1 MTKTAFDMRKNIFG
15 NAALGIAATMLI
27 LLASSCTEKE
37 GIYNPK
43 KKIAS
48 VYESS
53 VYHDY
58 EYPEDDEVIGK
69 SLSEQWVWSG
79 DILQQIKYYWDGI
92 QMSTEKYAYDKD
104 NRVVS
109 VETSGWDLEADSRM
123 DYEYDGN
130 LLSKCKLYYD
140 GELEREF
147 TFTYNGRTL
156 SSMKCKVYLNF
167 DKSLRKHF
175 LTPLRS
181 LGFDRSMSK
190 PVEQCL
196 KKFCSEAKGA
206 EEFDITFEW
215 TGKNVTAL
223 RMRGNSTYCDI
234 LYEYDQ
240 KLNPKKG
247 LLGNFF
253 EPELYCSANNVTKY
267 TETEYGETEIVEYSY
282 EYDGKYPS
290 TKQWTE
296 RDEYGYEQYTE
307 YYVYE

>member
-1 MTKTAFDMRKNIFG
+1 MKKHIFG
-15 NAALGIAATMLI
+15 MTALWVAAASLML
-27 LLASSCTEKE
+27 LVSSCSEKE
-37 GIYNPK
+37 GVYNPK
-43 KKIAS
+43 KKIVS

-53 VYHDY
+53 LYHFY
-58 EYPEDDEVIGK
+58 EYPDEDEVFGK

-79 DILQQIKYYWDGI
+79 DILQQIKYYLDGT

-109 VETSGWDLEADSRM
+109 VEASDWDGNPESRM

-130 LLSKCKLYYD
+130 LLSKCKLYYG

-147 TFTYNGRTL
+147 TFTYNGKTL
-156 SSMKCKVYLNF
+156 SAMKCKVYATD
-167 DKSLRKHF
+167 DKSGRKHF
-175 LTPLRS
+175 MTPLRS
-181 LGFDRSMSK
+181 LGFDKSIAK
-190 PVEQCL
+190 PVEQRL
-196 KKFCSEAKGA
+196 KKFCSEAKGT
-206 EEFDITFEW
+206 EEFDIAFEW

-223 RMRGNSTYCDI
+223 RLRGNGTYCDL

-240 KLNPKKG
+240 NVNPKKG
-247 LLGNFF
+247 LLGNYF
-253 EPELYCSANNVTKY
+253 EQESYCSANNVTKY
-267 TETEYGETEIVEYSY
+267 TETEYGETEVVEYSY

>member
-1 MTKTAFDMRKNIFG
+1 MKKHIFG
-15 NAALGIAATMLI
+15 MTALWVAAASLML
-27 LLASSCTEKE
+27 LVSSCSEKE
-37 GIYNPK
+37 GVYNPK
-43 KKIAS
+43 KKIVS

-53 VYHDY
+53 LYHVY
-58 EYPEDDEVIGK
+58 EYPDEDEVFGK

-79 DILQQIKYYWDGI
+79 DILQQIKYYWDGT

-109 VETSGWDLEADSRM
+109 VEASYWDGDLESRM

-130 LLSKCKLYYD
+130 LLSKCKLYYG

-147 TFTYNGRTL
+147 TFTYNGKTL
-156 SSMKCKVYLNF
+156 NSMKCKVYATD
-167 DKSLRKHF
+167 DKSGRKHF
-175 LTPLRS
+175 MTPLRS
-181 LGFDRSMSK
+181 LGFDKSIAK
-190 PVEQCL
+190 PVEQRL
-196 KKFCSEAKGA
+196 KKFCSEAKGT
-206 EEFDITFEW
+206 EEFDIAFEW

-223 RMRGNSTYCDI
+223 RLRGNGTYCDL

-240 KLNPKKG
+240 NVNPKKG
-247 LLGNFF
+247 LLGNYF
-253 EPELYCSANNVTKY
+253 EQESYCSANNVTKY
-267 TETEYGETEIVEYSY
+267 TETEYGETEVVEYSY

>member
-1 MTKTAFDMRKNIFG
+1 MKKHIFG
-15 NAALGIAATMLI
+15 MTALWVAAASLML
-27 LLASSCTEKE
+27 LVSSCSEKE
-37 GIYNPK
+37 GVYNPK
-43 KKIAS
+43 KKIVS

-53 VYHDY
+53 LYHDY
-58 EYPEDDEVIGK
+58 EYPDEDEVFGK

-79 DILQQIKYYWDGI
+79 DIPQQIKYYWDGT

-109 VETSGWDLEADSRM
+109 VEASDWDGNPESRM

-130 LLSKCKLYYD
+130 LLSKCKLYYG

-147 TFTYNGRTL
+147 TFTYNGKTL
-156 SSMKCKVYLNF
+156 NSMKCKVYATD
-167 DKSLRKHF
+167 DKSGRKHF
-175 LTPLRS
+175 MTPLRS
-181 LGFDRSMSK
+181 LGFDKSIAK
-190 PVEQCL
+190 PVEQRL
-196 KKFCSEAKGA
+196 KKFCSEAKGT
-206 EEFDITFEW
+206 EEFDIAFEW

-223 RMRGNSTYCDI
+223 RLRGNGTYCDL

-240 KLNPKKG
+240 NVNPKKG
-247 LLGNFF
+247 LLGNYF
-253 EPELYCSANNVTKY
+253 EQESYCSANNVTKY
-267 TETEYGETEIVEYSY
+267 TETEYGETEVVEYSY

>member
-1 MTKTAFDMRKNIFG
+1 MKKHIFG
-15 NAALGIAATMLI
+15 MTALWVAAASLML
-27 LLASSCTEKE
+27 LVSSCSEKE
-37 GIYNPK
+37 GVYNPK
-43 KKIAS
+43 KKIVS

-53 VYHDY
+53 LYHDY
-58 EYPEDDEVIGK
+58 EYPDEDEVFGK

-79 DILQQIKYYWDGI
+79 DILQQIKYYWDGT

-109 VETSGWDLEADSRM
+109 VEASDWDGDPESRM

-130 LLSKCKLYYD
+130 LLSKCKLYYG

-147 TFTYNGRTL
+147 TFTYNGKSL
-156 SSMKCKVYLNF
+156 NSMKCKVYATD
-167 DKSLRKHF
+167 DKSGRKHF
-175 LTPLRS
+175 MTPLRS
-181 LGFDRSMSK
+181 LGFDKSIAK
-190 PVEQCL
+190 PVEQRL
-196 KKFCSEAKGA
+196 KKFCSEAKGT
-206 EEFDITFEW
+206 EEFDIAFEW

-223 RMRGNSTYCDI
+223 RLRGNGTYCDL

-240 KLNPKKG
+240 NVNPKKG
-247 LLGNFF
+247 LLGNYF
-253 EPELYCSANNVTKY
+253 EQESYCSANNVTKY
-267 TETEYGETEIVEYSY
+267 TETEYGETEVVEYRY

>member
-1 MTKTAFDMRKNIFG
+1 MKKHIFG
-15 NAALGIAATMLI
+15 MTALWVAAASLML
-27 LLASSCTEKE
+27 LVSSCSEKE
-37 GIYNPK
+37 GVYNPK
-43 KKIAS
+43 KKIVS

-53 VYHDY
+53 LYHDY
-58 EYPEDDEVIGK
+58 EYPDEDEVFGK

-79 DILQQIKYYWDGI
+79 DILQQIKYYWDGT

-109 VETSGWDLEADSRM
+109 VEASGWDGDPESRM

-130 LLSKCKLYYD
+130 LLSKCKLYYG

-147 TFTYNGRTL
+147 TFTYNGKTL
-156 SSMKCKVYLNF
+156 NSMKCKVYATD
-167 DKSLRKHF
+167 DKSGRKHF
-175 LTPLRS
+175 MTPLRS
-181 LGFDRSMSK
+181 LGFDKSIAK
-190 PVEQCL
+190 PVEQRL
-196 KKFCSEAKGA
+196 KKFCSEAKGT
-206 EEFDITFEW
+206 EEFDIAFEW

-223 RMRGNSTYCDI
+223 RLRGNGTYCDL

-240 KLNPKKG
+240 NVNPKKG
-247 LLGNFF
+247 LLGNYF
-253 EPELYCSANNVTKY
+253 EQESYCSANNVTKY
-267 TETEYGETEIVEYSY
+267 TETEYGETEVVEYSY

>member
-1 MTKTAFDMRKNIFG
+1 MKKHIFG
-15 NAALGIAATMLI
+15 MTALWVAAASLML
-27 LLASSCTEKE
+27 LVSSCSEKE
-37 GIYNPK
+37 GVYNPK
-43 KKIAS
+43 KKIVS

-53 VYHDY
+53 LYHVY
-58 EYPEDDEVIGK
+58 EYPDEDEVFGK

-79 DILQQIKYYWDGI
+79 DILQQIKYYWDGT

-109 VETSGWDLEADSRM
+109 VEASYWDGYLESRM

-130 LLSKCKLYYD
+130 LLSKCKLYY
-140 GELEREF
+140 GGKLEREF
-147 TFTYNGRTL
+147 TFTYNGKTL
-156 SSMKCKVYLNF
+156 NSMKCKVYATD
-167 DKSLRKHF
+167 DKSGRKHF
-175 LTPLRS
+175 MTPLRS
-181 LGFDRSMSK
+181 LGFDKSIAK
-190 PVEQCL
+190 PVEQRL
-196 KKFCSEAKGA
+196 KKFCSEAKGT
-206 EEFDITFEW
+206 EEFDIAFEW

-223 RMRGNSTYCDI
+223 RLRGNGTYCDL

-240 KLNPKKG
+240 NVNPKKG
-247 LLGNFF
+247 LLGNYF
-253 EPELYCSANNVTKY
+253 EQESYCSANNVTKY
-267 TETEYGETEIVEYSY
+267 TETEYGETEVVEYSY

>member
-1 MTKTAFDMRKNIFG
+1 MKKHIFG
-15 NAALGIAATMLI
+15 MTALWVAAASLML
-27 LLASSCTEKE
+27 LVSSCSEKE
-37 GIYNPK
+37 GVYNPK
-43 KKIAS
+43 KKIVS

-53 VYHDY
+53 LYHFY
-58 EYPEDDEVIGK
+58 EYPDEDEVFGK

-79 DILQQIKYYWDGI
+79 DILQQIKYYLDGT

-109 VETSGWDLEADSRM
+109 VEASDWDGNPESRM

-130 LLSKCKLYYD
+130 LLSKCKLYYG

-147 TFTYNGRTL
+147 TFTYNGKTL
-156 SSMKCKVYLNF
+156 SAMKCKVYATD
-167 DKSLRKHF
+167 DKSGRKHF
-175 LTPLRS
+175 MTPLRS
-181 LGFDRSMSK
+181 LGFDKSIAK
-190 PVEQCL
+190 PVEQRL
-196 KKFCSEAKGA
+196 KKFCSEAKWT
-206 EEFDITFEW
+206 EEFDIAFEW

-223 RMRGNSTYCDI
+223 RLRGNGTYCDL

-240 KLNPKKG
+240 NVNPKKG
-247 LLGNFF
+247 LLGNYF
-253 EPELYCSANNVTKY
+253 EQESYCSANNVTKY
-267 TETEYGETEIVEYSY
+267 TETEYGETEVVEYSY

>member
-1 MTKTAFDMRKNIFG
+1 MKKHIFG
-15 NAALGIAATMLI
+15 MTALWVAAASLML
-27 LLASSCTEKE
+27 LVSSCSEKE
-37 GIYNPK
+37 GVYNPK
-43 KKIAS
+43 KKIVS

-53 VYHDY
+53 LYHFY
-58 EYPEDDEVIGK
+58 EYPDEDEVFGK

-79 DILQQIKYYWDGI
+79 DILQQIKYYLDGT

-109 VETSGWDLEADSRM
+109 VEASDWDGDPESRM

-130 LLSKCKLYYD
+130 LLSKCKLYYG

-147 TFTYNGRTL
+147 TFTYNGKTL
-156 SSMKCKVYLNF
+156 SAMKCKVYATD
-167 DKSLRKHF
+167 DKSGRKHF
-175 LTPLRS
+175 MTPLRS
-181 LGFDRSMSK
+181 LGFDKSIAK
-190 PVEQCL
+190 PVEQRL
-196 KKFCSEAKGA
+196 KKFCSEAKGT
-206 EEFDITFEW
+206 EEFDIAFEW

-223 RMRGNSTYCDI
+223 RLRGNGTYCDL

-240 KLNPKKG
+240 NVNPKKG
-247 LLGNFF
+247 LLGNYF
-253 EPELYCSANNVTKY
+253 EQESYCSANNVTKY
-267 TETEYGETEIVEYSY
+267 TETEYGETEVVEYSY